1 MAGVFKRGAYLQQ
14 PSCKASGSQP
24 LRRFLLSRSVKK
36 KAMGQDLFE
45 IFINFAKLNAV
56 FFSMISLVPVL
67 VWAERRVS
75 ALMQN
80 RLGPNRAGPLG
91 LAQIL
96 ADLIKPLM
104 KEDFPGSGQRRWLFY
119 LAPFLAVAPPAL
131 VFGSLPFSA
140 PVSVPA
146 FELWGFALG
155 PYTFYVQAFH
165 LGAGVIFVLGVS
177 SLSAYAMMAAGWSSA
192 SKYPL
197 FGALRSAAQTISY
210 ELALSLSLA
219 GLLLLFNTFDFLEII
234 KAQSGPLSFS
244 FFGRQISAGFLPN
257 WGIFYQPIGALIF
270 FTALLAESSRIPF
283 DLPEA
288 EGELVAGYHTE
299 YGGIKLILFYI
310 GEYAHMMAASA
321 LMVIFYFGGFSFYP
335 FFTEEGLRAS
345 LDSSLL
351 ASLVLFAVFLAKF
364 FLFLFLFL
372 WIRWS
377 LPRFR
382 YDQLMDLGWKT
393 LLPWALG
400 NTVITGLAIFFFR
413 AAPAG

>member
-1 MAGVFKRGAYLQQ
+1 
-14 PSCKASGSQP
+14 
-24 LRRFLLSRSVKK
+24 
-36 KAMGQDLFE
+36 MGQDLFE
-45 IFINFAKLNAV
+45 ILINFAKLNAV

-104 KEDFPGSGQRRWLFY
+104 KEDFPGSGHRRWLFY

-155 PYTFYVQAFH
+155 PYVFHVQAFH

-177 SLSAYAMMAAGWSSA
+177 SLSAYAMLAAGWSSA

-234 KAQSGPLSFS
+234 KAQSGPLKFS
-244 FFGRQISAGFLPN
+244 FFGREVSAGFLPN

-400 NTVITGLAIFFFR
+400 NTVITGLAVFFSK
-413 AAPAG
+413 APPAG